1 MTQDNLRDVIGLRM
15 QLARE
20 ALEMAEEHRDEVWV
34 RLRSRMSGLE
44 DGPKADPETEHATP
58 SAGWNG
64 PERRRSPAEPMYANE
79 EKPLSGRLRWPRL
92 GLAHAAGAGLLAT
105 ALAAA
110 ITLS

>member
-44 DGPKADPETEHATP
+44 DGPKAAAEPERAIP
-58 SAGWNG
+58 SAGWDG

-79 EKPLSGRLRWPRL
+79 EKPRSGRLGWPRL
-92 GLAHAAGAGLLAT
+92 GMAYAAGAGLIAT
-105 ALAAA
+105 TVAAA
-110 ITLS
+110 ITLG